1 MPFSLDTSGL
11 LDAWVRYY
19 PPDVFPAIWH
29 LMDSAAKSGEI
40 LVIDEV
46 LREVERKDDGLVRW
60 IKDRPGMVIPIDNP
74 IQRHVME
81 IMTRYSR
88 LVDTRKNRSGC
99 DPWVIA
105 LARERRLTVVTA
117 EKKSGTL
124 ARPKIPDVC
133 DDLGIPCIET
143 IDLFR
148 RQGWRV

>member
-19 PPDVFPAIWH
+19 PPDVFPAIWN
-29 LMDSAAKSGEI
+29 LMDGAARNGEI
-40 LVIDEV
+40 VVIDEV
-46 LREVERKDDGLVRW
+46 VREVERKDDGLVQW
-60 IKDRPGMVIPIDNP
+60 IKDRPGMVIPIDDP
-74 IQRHVME
+74 IQQHVVE
-81 IMTRYSR
+81 IMARYGR

-105 LARERRLTVVTA
+105 LARERHFTVVTA
-117 EKKSGTL
+117 EKRTGTL

-133 DDLGIPCIET
+133 EDLGIPCIET

-148 RQGWRV
+148 RQGWKV